1 MLIRFDDVA
10 PQGSKFFYENGTQFY
25 MKGIAYQQAVG
36 AAGAAS
42 TTSTFIDPLA
52 DEKSCK
58 RDVPNMQK
66 AGTNTIRV
74 YQIDPTADHS
84 ACMKLLDDAGIYL
97 IADLGEPAT
106 SIDRESPEWNTK
118 LYDRYKSV
126 VDELAK
132 YTNTIGF
139 FSGNEVTNQKNNTMA
154 SAYVKAAT
162 RDTKKYIKQKGYRWM
177 GVGYATNDD
186 EAIRDP
192 LAAYFNCG
200 DQDAAIDY
208 WGYNI
213 YSWCGDSDFT
223 KSQYDQHIKNF
234 ANYSVPVFLAE
245 YGCIDGIGGAE
256 GRKWSETTALYSDR
270 MTGTFS
276 GGVVYMYFE
285 EDNDYGMLTWGGCV
299 FFPPICSTMILT
311 VASNLVGLFKASSNG
326 GGSTMKNFDALVK
339 VMKDVNPKTI
349 EMSSYSSNNKPRDC
363 PGIQDNWLA
372 ASNLPPTPDKSLCE
386 CMTKS
391 ATCAPSSSLAEK
403 DYGKIFN
410 FICGAGDSCKG
421 INGNATTGQY
431 GAYHGCDSKS
441 KLTYALDQ
449 YYKSQRNAATACDFD
464 GKASVVTPQQTAA
477 TCSSLIAS
485 ATAAADKANTNA
497 GSDTSKNA
505 ASSFRAPGGLAEM
518 ALGMYVAAAV
528 GVGATMFM
536 L

>member
-1 MLIRFDDVA
+1 MGFTKSSLISAALLASQASATLQPIVKE
-10 PQGSKFFYENGTQFY
+10 GNKFFYENGTQFY

-36 AAGAAS
+36 AAGAA
-42 TTSTFIDPLA
+42 TTQKTFVDPLA
-52 DEKSCK
+52 DEKACK
-58 RDVPNMQK
+58 RDIPNLQK

-74 YQIDPTADHS
+74 YQIDPTANHD
-84 ACMKLLDDAGIYL
+84 ACMKMLDDAGIYV
-97 IADLGEPAT
+97 IADLGEPST
-106 SIDRESPEWNTK
+106 SIDRENPEWNTK
-118 LYDRYKSV
+118 LYDRYKAV
-126 VDELAK
+126 VDVLAK

-139 FSGNEVTNQKNNTMA
+139 FSGNEVTNQANNTMA

-186 EAIRDP
+186 KDIRDP

-234 ANYSVPVFLAE
+234 ASYSVPVFLAE

-256 GRKWSETTALYSDR
+256 GRKWTETTALYSDR

-276 GGVVYMYFE
+276 GGIVYMYFQ
-285 EDNDYGMLTWGGCV
+285 EDNDYG
-299 FFPPICSTMILT
+299 
-311 VASNLVGLFKASSNG
+311 LFKASANG
-326 GGSTMKNFDALVK
+326 GGSTMKNFDALVN

-349 EMSSYSSNNKPRDC
+349 EKSSFTSNNKPLDC
-363 PGIQDNWLA
+363 PGIQSNWLA
-372 ASNLPPTPDKSLCE
+372 ASALPPTPDQAVCE

-391 ATCAPSSSLAEK
+391 ATCAPSSSLSEK
-403 DYGKIFN
+403 DYGEIFS

-431 GAYHGCDSKS
+431 GAFHGCDSKS

-449 YYKSQRNAATACDFD
+449 YYKSQRNSATACDFK
-464 GKASVVTPQQTAA
+464 GKATVVTPQQAA
-477 TCSSLIAS
+477 STCSSLLSA
-485 ATAAADKANTNA
+485 ATAAADKANA
-497 GSDTSKNA
+497 GAGSGSDTSKNA
-505 ASSFRAPGGLAEM
+505 ASSFRAPGGLAQM